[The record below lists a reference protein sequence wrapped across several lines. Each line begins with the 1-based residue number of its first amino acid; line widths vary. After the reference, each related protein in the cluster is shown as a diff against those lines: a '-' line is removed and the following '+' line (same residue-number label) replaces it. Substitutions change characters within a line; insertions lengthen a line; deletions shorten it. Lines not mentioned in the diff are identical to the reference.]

1 MYCYISLDA
10 YKSKDQIHLYDI
22 VAYKHDDLIIV
33 HIAIN
38 DNSKGYSL
46 TLRGDVNNASLPYE
60 RELKEEDIIG
70 VYNGFK
76 NEAFGYTISFL
87 QSYMRIITISLFI
100 VLMLLY
106 NFSYDRYDKTLTK
119 RYEYLLS
126 LRSDKKIKNK
136 DQTKIPYKDM

>member
-10 YKSKDQIHLYDI
+10 YKSQDQIHLYDI

-33 HIAIN
+33 HRVIAIN
-38 DNSKGYSL
+38 NNSKSYSL
-46 TLRGDVNNASLPYE
+46 TLMGDANNASLPYE

-76 NEAFGYTISFL
+76 SEALGYTISFL
-87 QSYMRIITISLFI
+87 QSYMGIITISLFI

-106 NFSYDRYDKTLTK
+106 NFSYDRYIH
-119 RYEYLLS
+119 S
-126 LRSDKKIKNK
+126 LGSRKS
-136 DQTKIPYKDM
+136 P

>member
-1 MYCYISLDA
+1 M
-10 YKSKDQIHLYDI
+10 
-22 VAYKHDDLIIV
+22 
-33 HIAIN
+33 
-38 DNSKGYSL
+38 
-46 TLRGDVNNASLPYE
+46 TLRGDANNTVFPYE

-76 NEAFGYTISFL
+76 SEAFGYTISFL

-106 NFSYDRYDKTLTK
+106 NFLYDRYDKTLTK

-126 LRSDKKIKNK
+126 LRLDKKIKNTG
-136 DQTKIPYKDM
+136 QTKIPYKDM

>member
-1 MYCYISLDA
+1 M
-10 YKSKDQIHLYDI
+10 
-22 VAYKHDDLIIV
+22 
-33 HIAIN
+33 
-38 DNSKGYSL
+38 
-46 TLRGDVNNASLPYE
+46 TLRGDANNTVFPYE

-76 NEAFGYTISFL
+76 SEVFGYTISFL

-126 LRSDKKIKNK
+126 LRLDKKIKNTG
-136 DQTKIPYKDM
+136 QTKIPYKDM